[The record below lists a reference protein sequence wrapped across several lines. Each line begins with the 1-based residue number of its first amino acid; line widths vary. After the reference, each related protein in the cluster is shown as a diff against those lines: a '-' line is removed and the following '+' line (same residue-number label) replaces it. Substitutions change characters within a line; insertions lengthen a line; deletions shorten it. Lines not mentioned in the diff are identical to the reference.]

1 MYLLHDLS
9 SWSGP
14 CAGRALIIAMICEAP
29 QLAPLVKLEGVTAA
43 VEAQR
48 CDQQRLNGHQ
58 GVGPLPYRAA
68 RRETVPQKT
77 AIIAALTTSRPLCM
91 ACVSTRAGLSSAE
104 VEAVLEAI
112 EGVLLLRRDDGRC
125 RACGIVGPI
134 FSVDLPGPRD
144 VQSSDSPRSLGR

>member
-1 MYLLHDLS
+1 M
-9 SWSGP
+9 
-14 CAGRALIIAMICEAP
+14 
-29 QLAPLVKLEGVTAA
+29 
-43 VEAQR
+43 
-48 CDQQRLNGHQ
+48 
-58 GVGPLPYRAA
+58 
-68 RRETVPQKT
+68 PQKT

-91 ACVSTRAGLSSAE
+91 ACLSTRAGLSSAE